1 MLDANMEIDKLRQR
15 LRLKNLTEVVISS
28 ICDDVARDI
37 SIASTDILADAM
49 EEAVQAGAEA
59 RSVKFIEELKVVQNA
74 HRFSIG
80 TESGRHDF
88 SEPPFPMLPKLLKNA
103 KVAKDGSQYK
113 VIPIRD
119 KGQKKTTG
127 RMAVT
132 TEAALKKI
140 NEARQLAKEER
151 DARADDFVGK
161 VAPDALKGMG
171 TFAALQAINE
181 ARKAFPTMTS
191 KEKSTEPVMAFRTA
205 SSKQDAS
212 TKWVQPAKTVN
223 MSNALHEIN
232 SRMQNQLD
240 NLIEDTIRK
249 HESMY

>member
-15 LRLKNLTEVVISS
+15 LRFKNLNEQVISS
-28 ICDDVARDI
+28 ICEDVARDI
-37 SIASTDILADAM
+37 SMAATDILADAM
-49 EEAVQAGAEA
+49 EQAVQAGAEA
-59 RSVKFIEELKVVQNA
+59 KSVDFINELKVVQST
-74 HRFSIG
+74 HHFSID

-113 VIPIRD
+113 VIPLRA
-119 KGQKKTTG
+119 KGQKKSSG

-132 TEAALKKI
+132 TEAALKNI
-140 NEARQLAKEER
+140 NEARRIAKEER
-151 DARADDFVGK
+151 DARAEDFVGK
-161 VAPDALKGMG
+161 IAPDALKGMS

-181 ARKAFPTMTS
+181 VRKAFPTMTS

-212 TKWVQPAKTVN
+212 TKWVQPARPAN
-223 MSNALHEIN
+223 MGPALHDIN
-232 SRMQNQLD
+232 SRMQNSLD
-240 NLIEDTIRK
+240 NLIEDIIRR
-249 HESMY
+249 HEGMY